1 MSATLPAPR
10 DTVPPKTEAR
20 DAGSLR
26 MGGLPPLLPPA
37 EVADPGLLRMGGL
50 SPLFARD

>member
-10 DTVPPKTEAR
+10 DTAPPKPEAR
-20 DAGSLR
+20 DAGALR
-26 MGGLPPLLPPA
+26 MGGLSPLPAPA